1 MAQDE
6 TTEPSATSGSGSGS
20 TPATRLNAAAPE
32 FTPRSAA
39 QHHGNNHPH
48 RRGAQHHHHHY
59 HHHGQHYQPRYKPGG
74 DDEGDAAAARADGA
88 AGHAPRV
95 LPDDVARRV
104 VKQVPLFPFCR
115 ARSVSAAIPPLIS
128 AYREQWLV

>member
-6 TTEPSATSGSGSGS
+6 TAEPSATSGSGSGS

-32 FTPRSAA
+32 FTPRTAA

-48 RRGAQHHHHHY
+48 RRGAQH

-74 DDEGDAAAARADGA
+74 DDEGDAT
-88 AGHAPRV
+88 AGHAPRA

-115 ARSVSAAIPPLIS
+115 DRLLSVAILLS
-128 AYREQWLV
+128 LCVS